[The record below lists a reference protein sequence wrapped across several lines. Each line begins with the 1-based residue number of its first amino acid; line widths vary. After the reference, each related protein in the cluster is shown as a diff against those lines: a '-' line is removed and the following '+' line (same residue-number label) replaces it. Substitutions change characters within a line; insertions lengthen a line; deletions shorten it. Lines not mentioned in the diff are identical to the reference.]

1 MVIMIMHREK
11 GTRGKLLSPK
21 ITAFICGIIF
31 FLFLSGCGQ
40 ENLQAEQYYNS
51 KTEIISSEYDFY
63 FMDRKVK
70 EDIVFYG
77 VNYDICRNEYIGNI
91 ICYNSETKKSRLCEI
106 DISSSIQDFRI
117 ADEKIYIL
125 IQSDKYNYEIQCF
138 DFEGHFLKKIVLGN
152 NANINNVYFWDIDKE
167 ENILII
173 DAENK
178 LFLFRSNVSQ
188 KEYITDFKENILS
201 AYITGDNQFVYL
213 CNNQKGE
220 TEICQIDYLYKKEK
234 KVILNDPNILKYC
247 FGIFEG
253 ENGCVLINGE
263 NALYKL
269 DIQNGKVDFVLDW
282 MDLSVDN
289 SVLCDI
295 EEKGENYYVCST
307 RQEEEKEIFELVKIY
322 LENGYNDREVI
333 EAASIYSNQEIKR
346 AIIDFNKQH
355 SDIKIHL
362 TTFNNGEN
370 ADEQF
375 EKLIN
380 KLNAGDGID
389 IVITDSCYYKTL
401 VDRGMLA
408 ELDTY
413 MINDN
418 FDNKLI
424 SSVIDAYRVN
434 HQIYAIMDRFEVY
447 TVLGRK
453 EVFQSDRTYTISELL
468 NVASKEKTTLY
479 NCNTKT
485 DNLYDLFI
493 LNDDKENY
501 EKLSDSDIKDIL
513 KITGNAP
520 PEFISYEKDALLE
533 KVVLKQN
540 YYIWFELFRAGHN
553 DDFSMIGYPCEKNM
567 GTGAM
572 FDVPCLY
579 SISAKSKNKDQAW
592 IFIREMLEDDRQE
605 AITDDFPIS
614 KKVFETK
621 LQRSLKVSDESERVV
636 YIIGDT
642 QIEARLGEISES
654 DIERVKKCV
663 YESNQYYYM
672 DKDFFNIIREESE
685 SFYTGQKTAEEV
697 IAVIN
702 NRLNIYF
709 HENAY

>member
-1 MVIMIMHREK
+1 
-11 GTRGKLLSPK
+11 
-21 ITAFICGIIF
+21 
-31 FLFLSGCGQ
+31 
-40 ENLQAEQYYNS
+40 
-51 KTEIISSEYDFY
+51 
-63 FMDRKVK
+63 
-70 EDIVFYG
+70 
-77 VNYDICRNEYIGNI
+77 
-91 ICYNSETKKSRLCEI
+91 
-106 DISSSIQDFRI
+106 
-117 ADEKIYIL
+117 
-125 IQSDKYNYEIQCF
+125 
-138 DFEGHFLKKIVLGN
+138 
-152 NANINNVYFWDIDKE
+152 
-167 ENILII
+167 
-173 DAENK
+173 
-178 LFLFRSNVSQ
+178 
-188 KEYITDFKENILS
+188 
-201 AYITGDNQFVYL
+201 
-213 CNNQKGE
+213 
-220 TEICQIDYLYKKEK
+220 
-234 KVILNDPNILKYC
+234 
-247 FGIFEG
+247 
-253 ENGCVLINGE
+253 
-263 NALYKL
+263 
-269 DIQNGKVDFVLDW
+269 
-282 MDLSVDN
+282 
-289 SVLCDI
+289 
-295 EEKGENYYVCST
+295 
-307 RQEEEKEIFELVKIY
+307 
-322 LENGYNDREVI
+322 
-333 EAASIYSNQEIKR
+333 
-346 AIIDFNKQH
+346 
-355 SDIKIHL
+355 
-362 TTFNNGEN
+362 
-370 ADEQF
+370 
-375 EKLIN
+375 
-380 KLNAGDGID
+380 
-389 IVITDSCYYKTL
+389 
-401 VDRGMLA
+401 
-408 ELDTY
+408 
-413 MINDN
+413 
-418 FDNKLI
+418 
-424 SSVIDAYRVN
+424 
-434 HQIYAIMDRFEVY
+434 MDRFEVY

-479 NCNTKT
+479 NCNTQT

-493 LNDDKENY
+493 LNDD
-501 EKLSDSDIKDIL
+501 
-513 KITGNAP
+513 T
-520 PEFISYEKDALLE
+520 YEKDALLE

>member
-1 MVIMIMHREK
+1 
-11 GTRGKLLSPK
+11 
-21 ITAFICGIIF
+21 
-31 FLFLSGCGQ
+31 
-40 ENLQAEQYYNS
+40 
-51 KTEIISSEYDFY
+51 
-63 FMDRKVK
+63 MD
-70 EDIVFYG
+70 
-77 VNYDICRNEYIGNI
+77 
-91 ICYNSETKKSRLCEI
+91 
-106 DISSSIQDFRI
+106 
-117 ADEKIYIL
+117 
-125 IQSDKYNYEIQCF
+125 
-138 DFEGHFLKKIVLGN
+138 
-152 NANINNVYFWDIDKE
+152 
-167 ENILII
+167 
-173 DAENK
+173 
-178 LFLFRSNVSQ
+178 
-188 KEYITDFKENILS
+188 
-201 AYITGDNQFVYL
+201 
-213 CNNQKGE
+213 
-220 TEICQIDYLYKKEK
+220 
-234 KVILNDPNILKYC
+234 DPNILKYC

-253 ENGCVLINGE
+253 EKGCVLINGE

-269 DIQNGKVDFVLDW
+269 DIQNGKVDFVLRW
-282 MDLSVDN
+282 MDLNVDN

-295 EEKGENYYVCST
+295 EEKGENYYVCGT

-322 LENGYNDREVI
+322 LENGYDDREVI

-380 KLNAGDGID
+380 KLNAGDSID
-389 IVITDSCYYKTL
+389 IVITDSRYYKTL
-401 VDRGMLA
+401 ADRVMLA

-418 FDNKLI
+418 FENKLI

-434 HQIYAIMDRFEVY
+434 HQIYALMDRFEVY

-672 DKDFFNIIREESE
+672 DEDFFNIIREESE